1 MCKVLYIHGM
11 TSIIVTGEHSDWE
24 TLIKRPFVR
33 VPENPSGDIPYPSIS
48 SLWSEQLLK
57 MLMKPQN
64 VTNGTVP
71 PVQDSL
77 FKGASTLEIPTPTQ
91 AIVKQKAQ
99 LENTSTESQN
109 HSQIHLDQT
118 GSTKPN
124 CLTQTEVSKVEPVI
138 VVDQLSQ
145 LTSSVAK
152 CTEDKMTQNSV
163 NQQNLVNQLTLLNQ
177 NHGLPQLQTSPWVD
191 SHQLDCNSFN
201 GLLPYADTSDWNM
214 NTGILRS
221 QGPLSTFGK
230 QESSAVY
237 SETVEPTE
245 SSIGHDVWDH
255 QLNNLRSSSQT
266 NQLAQ
271 LPQQDLYSL
280 QSSRYDS
287 SDLYSCLN
295 FDGSSGGSTVVD
307 PSVSSAVFDEFCCPL
322 KDASFQNPSNCLLGN
337 FSSSQDVQS
346 QITSASLADSRVFSL
361 QEFPDSSGGASSSNV
376 EFDDGGLL
384 QNNTW
389 QQAAPPLR
397 TYTKVR
403 ILYHLNSKF

>member
-1 MCKVLYIHGM
+1 MCKVLYFHEM
-11 TSIIVTGEHSDWE
+11 TSIIVTGEQSEWE

-33 VPENPSGDIPYPSIS
+33 LPENPSGELPYPSIS

-77 FKGASTLEIPTPTQ
+77 FKGASTLETLTPTQ
-91 AIVKQKAQ
+91 AIVKQKPQ
-99 LENTSTESQN
+99 LENTLSESKN
-109 HSQIHLDQT
+109 PPQIHFDQT
-118 GSTKPN
+118 DSAKPN
-124 CLTQTEVSKVEPVI
+124 YLTQTEVSKVEPVI

-145 LTSSVAK
+145 LTSLGK
-152 CTEDKMTQNSV
+152 CNEDKMTQNSM

-177 NHGLPQLQTSPWVD
+177 NSGLPQLQTSPWAD
-191 SHQLDCNSFN
+191 SHQLDCTNFN

-221 QGPLSTFGK
+221 QGPLSSFGK

-237 SETVEPTE
+237 SEAVEPTV
-245 SSIGHDVWDH
+245 SSIGHDMWDH
-255 QLNNLRSSSQT
+255 QLNNLRSLSQT
-266 NQLAQ
+266 NQLAP

-376 EFDDGGLL
+376 EFDDGSLL

-389 QQAAPPLR
+389 QQAAPPVR

-403 ILYHLNSKF
+403 IL